1 MTIAISATKPKFHVK
16 LIGQNPIGP
25 YIRKLSIAE
34 FNQKQFIDYLSNI
47 PGVSEKFI
55 ASTSNHLHIF
65 QSLPSTNQTLWQL
78 IDSRASP
85 GIVIATQQTAGRGQW
100 GRNWDSTVGGL
111 YMSVAIA
118 KQCRRSIAPNISI
131 SQTAQLTL
139 SSAWGI
145 AASLQ
150 DYGVPVKIK
159 WPNDLILEN
168 RKLGGI
174 LTETRIHKEKISQAV
189 IGVGINW
196 ANSVPDTGINLQSY
210 CRKQSKAEIFSLE
223 MLAAIV
229 CHGLESGIKQLLESG
244 IENILPAYTQL
255 LINIGQQVLV
265 ENRIGTI
272 IGVTTTGELRVKLD
286 PDQTI
291 PGTNSQI
298 SPLEICLKPGRINLG
313 YGQNS

>member
-1 MTIAISATKPKFHVK
+1 MSV
-16 LIGQNPIGP
+16 
-25 YIRKLSIAE
+25 AE

-78 IDSRASP
+78 IDSGASP

-100 GRNWDSTVGGL
+100 GRNWQSTVGGL
-111 YMSVAIA
+111 YLSVAIA
-118 KQCRRSIAPNISI
+118 KQCRRNIAPHISI

-145 AASLQ
+145 AASLR

-159 WPNDLILEN
+159 WPNDLILED

-174 LTETRIHKEKISQAV
+174 LTESRIHKEKISQAV

-210 CRKQSKAEIFSLE
+210 YKKQSKPGIFSLE
-223 MLAAIV
+223 MLGAIV
-229 CHGLESGIKQLLESG
+229 FYGLESGIKQLLDSG

-265 ENRIGTI
+265 ENRVGTI
-272 IGVTTTGELRVKLD
+272 VGVTTTGELRVKLD
-286 PDQTI
+286 PDPTI
-291 PGTNSQI
+291 PRTKSQI
-298 SPLEICLKPGRINLG
+298 SPLEICLKPGTINLG
-313 YGQNS
+313 YGQHSEKSV